1 MSNER
6 DNEKKI
12 QAELKAKQKEL
23 EGHKLVSRRDFL
35 SHGFMAGFGT
45 VMVPTLLSSLKIN
58 AAMALDCGSNASAI
72 TNGIP
77 ILIFDLAGGSNIAGS
92 NVIVGKAGGQQ
103 DFLPTYDTLGLPP
116 SMYPQ
121 NSGQT
126 SNEVGLMFHSDSGI
140 LRGIKSTSSQTTRD
154 KTDGAIFCASSNDDT
169 QNNPH
174 NPIYWLTK
182 AGAVGDLT
190 AMAGTQGSESGGN
203 SVVPQASLIPT
214 MKPVTIN
221 TPKDALN
228 LVNIG
233 KLGTL
238 FGADKSTKVLKAI
251 ENMSANRVNQFSRRS
266 LPDQLKD
273 LVNCG
278 YIQSQDALNKFLPQS
293 IDPTLD
299 AQVTS
304 TFNNLNDGDQK
315 KTATITK
322 LILDGHVGVGTI
334 TLGGYDYHTDNRST
348 GEIMDF
354 KLGDLIGRVL
364 ELAAKKQK
372 DIFIYVVT
380 DGGISANGKIDS
392 SADGRGKYGWGGDSS
407 QRASTFFLYYRQ
419 KGRATLRVANRRQIG
434 AFKTNENVDLSASL
448 ISNSVTNLA
457 KAVVANYMALS
468 GKEGNLETVVG
479 DNPFGSSLENYLIF
493 NKSV

>member
-1 MSNER
+1 M
-6 DNEKKI
+6 DKK
-12 QAELKAKQKEL
+12 KQKEL

-35 SHGFMAGFGT
+35 SHGMLAGFGT
-45 VMVPTLLSSLKIN
+45 LMVPTLLSSLKIN
-58 AAMALDCGSNASAI
+58 AAMALDCTPAQAMTG
-72 TNGIP
+72 GIP
-77 ILIFDLAGGSNIAGS
+77 ILIFDLAGGSNIGGS
-92 NVIVGKAGGQQ
+92 NVIVGKAGGQM
-103 DFLPTYDTLGLPP
+103 DFLPTYNTLGLPP
-116 SMYPQ
+116 DMHPK
-121 NSGQT
+121 NAGQT
-126 SNEVGLMFHSDSGI
+126 SNELGLLFHMDSGI
-140 LRGIKSTSSQTTRD
+140 LRGIKSTTSQPTRD
-154 KTDGAIFCASSNDDT
+154 KTDGAVFCASSNDDT

-174 NPIYWLTK
+174 NPVYWLTK
-182 AGAVGDLT
+182 AGATGDLT

-238 FGADKSTKVLKAI
+238 FGPDKSVKVLKAI
-251 ENMSANRVNQFSRRS
+251 ENMSSNRVAQFSRRS

-278 YIQSQDALNKFLPQS
+278 YIQSQDALNRFLPQS

-299 AQVTS
+299 TQVTS
-304 TFNNLNDGDQK
+304 SFNNLNDADQR
-315 KTATITK
+315 KTATIAK

-334 TLGGYDYHTDNRST
+334 TLGGYDYHTDERGT
-348 GEIMDF
+348 GEQKDF
-354 KLGDLIGRVL
+354 KVGDLIGRVL

-380 DGGISANGKIDS
+380 DGGISANGKIDDT
-392 SADGRGKYGWGGDSS
+392 ANGRGKYGWSGDSS
-407 QRASTFFLYYRQ
+407 QRASTFFLYYNN
-419 KGRATLRVANRRQIG
+419 KGRASLRTAGKRQIG
-434 AFKTNENVDLSASL
+434 AFKTNENVDLAASL
-448 ISNSVTNLA
+448 VSNSVTNLA

-468 GKEGNLETVVG
+468 GTEGNLENVVG
-479 DNPFGSSLENYLIF
+479 DNPFGNNLNDYLIF
-493 NKSV
+493 NKKA